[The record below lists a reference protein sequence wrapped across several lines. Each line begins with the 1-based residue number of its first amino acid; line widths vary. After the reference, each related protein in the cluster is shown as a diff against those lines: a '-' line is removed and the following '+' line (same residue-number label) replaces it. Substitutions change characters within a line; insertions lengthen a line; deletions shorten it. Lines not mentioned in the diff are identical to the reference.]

1 MSEVY
6 VPNIKR
12 DRKKIIQKTNGVPIA
27 VINFDVITVD
37 GENRVCRKICGFYE
51 RLFGSFLRWVNEDF
65 ERYAKKCYEEDATP
79 RKRYRYNPIELKYE
93 MRYEISNEKFLV
105 IETEIILVKSRK
117 EISKKELKHIWDL
130 RKGILNTKKVGQQEN
145 RKKNPRNEK

>member
-6 VPNIKR
+6 VPNLKR
-12 DRKKIIQKTNGVPIA
+12 DKRKIIQKTNGVPIA

-65 ERYAKKCYEEDATP
+65 ERYAKKCYEEDTTP

-93 MRYEISNEKFLV
+93 MRYEIAEERFLV
-105 IETEIILVKSRK
+105 IDTEITLVKMRK

-130 RKGILNTKKVGQQEN
+130 RRGTLHTKRSFSSEKTE
-145 RKKNPRNEK
+145 KNPKK